1 MKIKV
6 LFWNISFLDGILP
19 ILQPSFPYGMYQI
32 INPDPPSHFPSSKNF
47 NAEAVPRHGTPI
59 FLYHHP
65 LRTQYNNNI
74 PYPIITNHDYSSPS
88 HVRLLSRHL
97 QASDF
102 WTESSHLSTSILRKS
117 FFLHCM
123 TVRQMLVMSRSQI
136 LSLEPKRPSWNRVA
150 L

>member
-6 LFWNISFLDGILP
+6 LFWNITFLDGILP
-19 ILQPSFPYGMYQI
+19 ILQPSFPYRMYQI

-88 HVRLLSRHL
+88 HLGLRSWHL
-97 QASDF
+97 R
-102 WTESSHLSTSILRKS
+102 TESSDLRNFILLKS

-123 TVRQMLVMSRSQI
+123 TVRKMSDTDLWVDRRLFHLNMKGQI
-136 LSLEPKRPSWNRVA
+136 GTE
-150 L
+150 